1 MKFFIQ
7 VLYVVI
13 LGWLFSLFLPWWS
26 IALAGFMGGYFGKS
40 KANFT
45 AGFVAIALLWFVH
58 AWLIDRNASAP
69 LTEKVA
75 SLLIV
80 QSKTLLMVS
89 TAVIGGLVGGF
100 STLTGSLLQSDKR
113 RAY

>member
-13 LGWLFSLFLPWWS
+13 LGWLFPLFLPWWS

-45 AGFVAIALLWFVH
+45 AGFVAIGLLWFVH
-58 AWLIDRNASAP
+58 ALLIDLNASAP

-75 SLLIV
+75 ALLIV
-80 QSKTLLMVS
+80 HNKVLLMVI

-100 STLTGSLLQSDKR
+100 STLTGSLLKTDKR
-113 RAY
+113 QKY

>member
-1 MKFFIQ
+1 MKFIVQ
-7 VLYVVI
+7 VVVI
-13 LGWLFSLFLPWWS
+13 AVLGWLLTLFLPWWG
-26 IALAGFMGGYFGKS
+26 IALAGFAGGYAVKS

-45 AGFVAIALLWFVH
+45 AGFAAIALLWFIH
-58 AWLIDRNASAP
+58 AFLIDTNASAA

-80 QSKTLLMVS
+80 QNKVLLMAI
-89 TAVIGGLVGGF
+89 TAIIGGLVGGF